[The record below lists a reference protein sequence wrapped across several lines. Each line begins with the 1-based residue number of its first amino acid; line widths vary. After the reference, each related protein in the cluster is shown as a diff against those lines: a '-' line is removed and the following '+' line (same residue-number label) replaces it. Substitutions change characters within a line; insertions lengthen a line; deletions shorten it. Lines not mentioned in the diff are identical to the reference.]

1 MAKKRATF
9 VDFLDKN
16 FDLIVEYE
24 NVVGEDL
31 WTSDLVDIDEKAAKL
46 AQELKIGFSS
56 VVNNCINQAI
66 ERKCTLL
73 KVLNDLSSNSE
84 FEPDVQNSTQLYFKE
99 INKIYN
105 DNNNDYDIPFC
116 EENRDK
122 IIQMNLKSVISIA
135 KCYQGL
141 GVDFQDLISA
151 GNEGLCKAFEK
162 YDPKRACLKDNI
174 MNAISLCDDYM
185 LTYEQ
190 LHSIID
196 EYLKY
201 GGEFIKKEFEKHFKK
216 GKSYGKVEILSWVDK
231 YISNA
236 KFNSVACKWI
246 KAYII
251 SEINNNSRVVKKPK
265 SEIDKDKAETGS
277 FKKEQLVNIDAQIS
291 QEDNSKTLG
300 DVLQLEDDSGPKIDS
315 LENEENYRVFK
326 DTLNILL
333 TGVKSR
339 DRRILLMKF
348 GIGFV
353 RPMQPNEIAQREDL
367 SIARIS
373 QIINA
378 TIETMISNA
387 KKYDVNSDVVFEA
400 ISKLV

>member
-1 MAKKRATF
+1 MAKKRTTF

-24 NVVGEDL
+24 NAVGEDL

-66 ERKCTLL
+66 VRKCTLL
-73 KVLNDLSSNSE
+73 KVLNDLSSNNE
-84 FEPDVQNSTQLYFKE
+84 FEPDIQNSTQLYFKE

-105 DNNNDYDIPFC
+105 DNNNEYNIPFC

-162 YDPKRACLKDNI
+162 YNPKRACLKDNI
-174 MNAISLCDDYM
+174 INAINCCDDC
-185 LTYEQ
+185 LFTYDR
-190 LHSIID
+190 LRAILD
-196 EYLKY
+196 ECLKY
-201 GGEFIKKEFEKHFKK
+201 GGESVKKEFEKHFKK
-216 GKSYGKVEILSWVDK
+216 GKSYEREDALNWVDK

-277 FKKEQLVNIDAQIS
+277 FKKEQLVNIDAQIT
-291 QEDNSKTLG
+291 QDDNSKTLG

-315 LENEENYRVFK
+315 LENEENYCVFK

-333 TGVKSR
+333 AGVKSR

-387 KKYDVNSDVVFEA
+387 KKYNVNSDVVFEA